1 MTSFKR
7 DEYLLLLLYHFQ
19 ILSYTRWL
27 VHFLHLAWRFLF
39 VTIIYHISWKPPSY
53 HYTQIHA
60 LLSPYSIRHGRLLD
74 HLPYFILCRWQ
85 FQWDENIYIYIYYYI
100 IASVH
105 HLNILCSSSLDFDFR
120 FYLWLWYYEKSQKL
134 IRESWPT
141 LSFEDVLGY
150 FEVFGELANYVL
162 D

>member
-1 MTSFKR
+1 MMTSFKR

-27 VHFLHLAWRFLF
+27 VHFLHLAWRLF
-39 VTIIYHISWKPPSY
+39 VTIIYHISWKPSSY

-85 FQWDENIYIYIYYYI
+85 FQWDENIYIFISLPVFI
-100 IASVH
+100 ISTFYAP
-105 HLNILCSSSLDFDFR
+105 HLLILISGSISGCDIMR
-120 FYLWLWYYEKSQKL
+120 RARNW
-134 IRESWPT
+134 
-141 LSFEDVLGY
+141 
-150 FEVFGELANYVL
+150 LANL
-162 D
+162 GPL